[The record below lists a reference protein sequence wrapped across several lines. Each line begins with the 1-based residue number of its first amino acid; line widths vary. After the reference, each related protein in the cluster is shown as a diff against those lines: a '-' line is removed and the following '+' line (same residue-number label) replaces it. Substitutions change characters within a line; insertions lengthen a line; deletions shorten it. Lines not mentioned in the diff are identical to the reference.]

1 VVFARA
7 WRAVPAAISADI
19 SFVCAGK
26 KRRFCRLR
34 IARPLARFCRTLLR
48 RPPAKGAAFAGCA
61 AQEGSVTPKD
71 FGKIALGL
79 PEAWEGSHMGHAD
92 FRVGKRIFATLGY
105 PDASSGMVRLTLS
118 QQTELVKRAPRVFAP
133 VPGGWGRKGSTQ
145 VRLVAATR
153 RVLQPALLT
162 AWANIAP
169 RRLTA
174 RAAPRISPALARAYQ
189 RYLRIVLRLPGTS
202 ESTSYGTPS
211 VKVAGK
217 LLSRWRT
224 EAEGGLAIRCDFL
237 DRQILL
243 ANADAFFLTDH
254 YRDYPMVLVRLER
267 VDPRALTDLTRRA
280 WRMVAPKKL
289 LKSTEDSE
297 RPVD

>member
-1 VVFARA
+1 
-7 WRAVPAAISADI
+7 
-19 SFVCAGK
+19 
-26 KRRFCRLR
+26 
-34 IARPLARFCRTLLR
+34 
-48 RPPAKGAAFAGCA
+48 
-61 AQEGSVTPKD
+61 VTPRG
-71 FGKIALGL
+71 FREIALGL

-92 FRVGKRIFATLGY
+92 FRVGKRVFATLGY
-105 PDASSGMVRLTLS
+105 PDASFGVVKLTLP
-118 QQTELVKRAPRVFAP
+118 QQTELVKRAPRIFAP

-153 RVLQPALLT
+153 GALQSALLT
-162 AWANIAP
+162 AWSNVAP
-169 RRLTA
+169 RRLTR
-174 RAAPRISPALARAYQ
+174 RAAPRISPAVARAYQ

-243 ANADAFFLTDH
+243 QANADAFFLTDH

-267 VDPRALTDLTRRA
+267 IDTRALTDLTRRA
-280 WRMVAPKKL
+280 WRMAAPKKL
-289 LKSTEDSE
+289 LKSTEGSE
-297 RPVD
+297 SPVDQARPRARGSSRR